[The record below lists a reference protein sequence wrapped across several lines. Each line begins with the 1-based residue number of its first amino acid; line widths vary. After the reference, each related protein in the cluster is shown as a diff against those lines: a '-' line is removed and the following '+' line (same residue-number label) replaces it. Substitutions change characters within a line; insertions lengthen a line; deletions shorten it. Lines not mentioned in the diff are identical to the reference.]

1 MSADESPVGWWA
13 PSLRDCADPASPRV
27 FEIRLKPTAEARLDA
42 HDLRCRID
50 TVSDTAIG
58 YRLHMRCFRSDED
71 LRANAQAEP
80 RQIVVDAIGP
90 VTMRADGRRVYRCRS
105 RPAAAIGAPRPPMT
119 ADAPP
124 AAAQTVPALPL
135 PDAPMR
141 LASLAPEP
149 APAAP
154 LIPAPIPVA
163 PAPAAPAPATSVP
176 APDAPARV
184 AALPPEPLPGADAP
198 RLAPPPVPVALP
210 ALRRGKVVGYPGAQ
224 AAGTIVVD
232 TAARL
237 LYLVRGD
244 GTAIRYRVA
253 VGRPGTTWKGVQ
265 TVTAKQEW
273 PQWTP
278 TPEMR
283 RSRPGLPRTV
293 AGGPRNPLG
302 ARALYLG
309 STLYRIHGT
318 TDPRSIGRA
327 ASAGCFRM
335 LNEDVIELYRFVPV
349 GTKVQVI

>member
-1 MSADESPVGWWA
+1 
-13 PSLRDCADPASPRV
+13 
-27 FEIRLKPTAEARLDA
+27 
-42 HDLRCRID
+42 
-50 TVSDTAIG
+50 
-58 YRLHMRCFRSDED
+58 MR
-71 LRANAQAEP
+71 
-80 RQIVVDAIGP
+80 
-90 VTMRADGRRVYRCRS
+90 M
-105 RPAAAIGAPRPPMT
+105 
-119 ADAPP
+119 
-124 AAAQTVPALPL
+124 
-135 PDAPMR
+135 
-141 LASLAPEP
+141 
-149 APAAP
+149 
-154 LIPAPIPVA
+154 
-163 PAPAAPAPATSVP
+163 
-176 APDAPARV
+176 
-184 AALPPEPLPGADAP
+184 AALPSEPLPGIDAP
-198 RLAPPPVPVALP
+198 RLAPPPVPLP

-224 AAGTIVVD
+224 GAGTIVVD